1 VRKYGNHSPVRSQR
15 LKATTFPAE
24 VECVTIAGKTREL
37 SEQVIGEGCFAA
49 GGEAAGE
56 ATVVVEYQGL
66 LASEIK
72 FSYQRTSWCFDKSK

>member
-49 GGEAAGE
+49 GGEA
-56 ATVVVEYQGL
+56 TVVVEYQGL